1 MTEQDTRFNLILPGD
16 THTRLKK
23 KCADERTTMSEKV
36 RELVDAYLSETPKAV
51 VNEAAFKGIR
61 TSTAD
66 LSVISD
72 AVGLTELLKK
82 KGGKDYV

>member
-1 MTEQDTRFNLILPGD
+1 MPEQDTRFNLILPGD

-36 RELVDAYLSETPKAV
+36 RELVDAYLDETPKAV
-51 VNEAAFKGIR
+51 VNEAAFKGMR

-66 LSVISD
+66 ES
-72 AVGLTELLKK
+72 LLKSARNIV
-82 KGGKDYV
+82 KGTSNE